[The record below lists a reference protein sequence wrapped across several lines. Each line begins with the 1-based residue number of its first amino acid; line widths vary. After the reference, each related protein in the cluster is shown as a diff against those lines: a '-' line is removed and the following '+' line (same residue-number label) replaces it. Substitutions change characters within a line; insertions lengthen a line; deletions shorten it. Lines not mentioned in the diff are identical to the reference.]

1 MNSEFSRLN
10 HELHRFNLPTRPD
23 NRTAAYLQASH
34 RSATQRPTMTTGSNP
49 LASHM
54 MTKTHGAAAAAAAVG
69 YGIQKS
75 FSKLNPDAT
84 LPCCIGTFSAV
95 DGVCASASC
104 NMIYFLFTFHSSLN
118 CAHMLTYIIL
128 PRFQFSVLMLR

>member
-34 RSATQRPTMTTGSNP
+34 RSATRRPTMTTGSNP

-54 MTKTHGAAAAAAAVG
+54 MTKTHGAAAAACG
-69 YGIQKS
+69 CS
-75 FSKLNPDAT
+75 RLRDAEV
-84 LPCCIGTFSAV
+84 LFQAQPRRNVAMLHRCILRRRRS
-95 DGVCASASC
+95 VCQC
-104 NMIYFLFTFHSSLN
+104 FLQYDLFFIYISLFFELRTH
-118 CAHMLTYIIL
+118 AHIHNST
-128 PRFQFSVLMLR
+128 